1 MSISS
6 AVLYNKDFLSK
17 DKPLLNKDPTK
28 QSATWLTVRRLNL
41 SRNNLITHFTENVIC
56 LRKLILT
63 GTP

>member
-1 MSISS
+1 MPISS

-17 DKPLLNKDPTK
+17 DKPLLNNEPTK
-28 QSATWLTVRRLNL
+28 QSATWLTIRRLNL
-41 SRNNLITHFTENVIC
+41 SRNNFTTHFTENVNC